1 MLFISNRVAQS
12 RYLIKEDKDFF
23 RGLYIGIKYELTYD
37 LFLSIKDIIYDEKT
51 KSNIDNQNFSKYFYQ
66 DDVLNNTFMERTTM
80 ILHDEMMTKMH
91 FNMPID
97 ESERIKYLKKENNQI
112 FDFFYN
118 LVIKDKYL

>member
-66 DDVLNNTFMERTTM
+66 NDALNNTFMERTTM
-80 ILHDEMMTKMH
+80 ILHDKMMTKMH
-91 FNMPID
+91 FNMSID